1 MGRVRARGI
10 GGRTPGRAHSGCNL
24 ITVGVSQGMLFKVL
38 LVFLGAGA
46 GGLARWGVQ
55 EACARQFGK
64 HFPWGTLAVNVVGCL
79 LVGFLAGMFATT
91 WNVREE
97 YRLGIIVGFLGG
109 FTTFSAFG
117 RETFALAAGQQVD
130 WALGN
135 IVLNVAVGLLAVWAG
150 AWLAGRLGPA

>member
-1 MGRVRARGI
+1 MGRGRARRI
-10 GGRTPGRAHSGCNL
+10 DGRTPGRARSGCNL

-38 LVFLGAGA
+38 LVFLGAGS

-117 RETFALAAGQQVD
+117 RETFALAAGQQVGL
-130 WALGN
+130 ALGN